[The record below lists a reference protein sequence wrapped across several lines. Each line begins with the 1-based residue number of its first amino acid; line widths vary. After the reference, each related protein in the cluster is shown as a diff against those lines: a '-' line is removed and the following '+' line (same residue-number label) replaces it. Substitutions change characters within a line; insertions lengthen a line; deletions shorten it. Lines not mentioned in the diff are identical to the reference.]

1 MSISSALNAGV
12 SGLQSNA
19 SRLATISDNIANS
32 STFGYKRADVDFSS
46 VVISQN
52 QGRYSAG
59 GVTIDSFREVE
70 GRGSLVSTSNATDL
84 AVGGRGMLPVTT
96 IAAVE
101 GEDTS
106 LPLQLQTT
114 GSFRPD
120 DEGYL
125 RSESG
130 LVLMGFP
137 ADDDGNIPNVPR
149 DSAAGLEPIVI
160 NRNQFAA
167 SPTTEMAIGA
177 NLPADETQA
186 GASGDPLELS
196 IEYFD
201 NVGASQTLTLTFTP
215 TIPATGQSN
224 TWTLEIT
231 DGAQAGAVVGEFTV
245 EFDNSTSSG
254 GSIADVTPFGA
265 SGATYV
271 DATGIATITV
281 GRGDIALDIGAIG
294 SRGAL
299 TQLSAEFAPTQI
311 TKNGSPVGNLTTV
324 DVDENGFVVASYD
337 TGFTRVIYQVPL
349 VDVANPN
356 GLTAL
361 DNQAF
366 AVSDDSGPLYLWDAG
381 QGPTGEVISFA
392 REESTADIAAELTSL
407 IQTQRAYSSNAKI
420 IQTVDE
426 MLQETTNLKR

>member
-12 SGLQSNA
+12 SGLRANS

-32 STFGYKRADVDFSS
+32 STFGYRRADVDFSS

-59 GVTIDSFREVE
+59 GVTVDSFRDVE
-70 GRGSLVSTSNATDL
+70 SRGSLVSTSNSTDL
-84 AVGGRGMLPVTT
+84 AVGGRGMIPVTT
-96 IAAVE
+96 IASIDDADPE
-101 GEDTS
+101 F
-106 LPLQLQTT
+106 PLQMVAT

-120 DEGYL
+120 ADGVL
-125 RSESG
+125 RTESG

-137 ADDDGNIPNVPR
+137 ADVDGNIPAQPR
-149 DSAAGLEPIVI
+149 DSSAGLEPVQI

-167 SPTTEMAIGA
+167 SPTTEISLGA
-177 NLPADETQA
+177 NLPAEATQA
-186 GASGDPLELS
+186 GSSGDPYELT

-201 NVGASQTLTLTFTP
+201 NVGASQTMTLVFTP
-215 TIPATGQSN
+215 NVPGAGQSN
-224 TWTLEIT
+224 TWTVEVQ
-231 DGAQAGAVVGEFTV
+231 DGAQGGAVIGQFDI
-245 EFDNSTSSG
+245 EFDNSTGTG
-254 GSIADVTPFGA
+254 GSILAVTPTTG
-265 SGATYV
+265 SYDGV
-271 DATGIATITV
+271 TGIATV
-281 GRGDIALDIGAIG
+281 AADRGPIDISIGALG
-294 SRGAL
+294 SNGAL
-299 TQLSAEFAPTQI
+299 TQLSASFAPTSV

-324 DVDENGFVVASYD
+324 EVDPNGMVVASYD
-337 TGFTRVIYQVPL
+337 TGYTRVIYQVPL
-349 VDVANPN
+349 IDVANPN

-366 AVSDDSGPLYLWDAG
+366 AISDESGPLYLWDAG
-381 QGPTGEVISFA
+381 QGPTGEVIGYA
-392 REESTADIAAELTSL
+392 REESTSDIAEELTML